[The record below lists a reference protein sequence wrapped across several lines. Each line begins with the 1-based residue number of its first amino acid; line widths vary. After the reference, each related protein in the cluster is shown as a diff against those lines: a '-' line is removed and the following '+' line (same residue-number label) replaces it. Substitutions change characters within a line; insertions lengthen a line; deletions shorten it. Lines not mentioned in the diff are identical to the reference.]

1 MTEVHKIDDGD
12 QTDQG
17 PGKRPAPLVLVVIGM
32 SGAGRTTAI
41 HALEDF
47 GYEALDNFPLSLFEA
62 LIEPVVGTPA
72 PIAIGI
78 ETRTRGFSVRSLTE
92 TVDKIRTQWR
102 AGIVL
107 LFLECADDV
116 LVSRFSQTRRRHP
129 LAPDEDPVTGI
140 RRERDVLEEVR
151 DRADAV
157 IDTTSMTPHELK
169 AELEARFALDRSS
182 GLSVSVKS
190 FSYKRGTPNGA
201 DMVLDCRFLRNPYWD
216 KELRELDGTDP
227 RIQGFVRED
236 PLYQG
241 FYDKLVDMVVML
253 LPAYRAEGKTH
264 FTIALGC
271 TGGRHRSVTVAEN
284 MAADLADR
292 GWPVSLRHPELD
304 RRKGSA

>member
-1 MTEVHKIDDGD
+1 MTGVQENDIDDQAGA
-12 QTDQG
+12 G
-17 PGKRPAPLVLVVIGM
+17 AVKRPAPLVLVVIGM

-41 HALEDF
+41 HALEDL

-92 TVDKIRTQWR
+92 MVDKIRIQWR

-107 LFLECADDV
+107 LFLDCADDV

-129 LAPDEDPVTGI
+129 LAPDEDPATGI
-140 RRERDVLEEVR
+140 LRERDVLEDVR

-157 IDTTSMTPHELK
+157 IDTTALTPHELK

-284 MAADLADR
+284 MAADLVKG

-304 RRKGSA
+304 RRKGGA

>member
-1 MTEVHKIDDGD
+1 MTGVQENDIDDQAGA
-12 QTDQG
+12 G
-17 PGKRPAPLVLVVIGM
+17 PVKRPAPLVLVVIGM

-41 HALEDF
+41 HALEDL

-92 TVDKIRTQWR
+92 MVDKIRIQWR

-107 LFLECADDV
+107 LFLDCADDV

-129 LAPDEDPVTGI
+129 LAPDEDPATGI
-140 RRERDVLEEVR
+140 LRERDVLEDVR

-157 IDTTSMTPHELK
+157 IDTTALTPHELK

-284 MAADLADR
+284 MAADLVKG

-304 RRKGSA
+304 RRKGGA

>member
-1 MTEVHKIDDGD
+1 MTEVHKNDGAD

-107 LFLECADDV
+107 LFLDCADDV

-216 KELRELDGTDP
+216 KELRELDGTDS
-227 RIQGFVRED
+227 RIQGFVRGD